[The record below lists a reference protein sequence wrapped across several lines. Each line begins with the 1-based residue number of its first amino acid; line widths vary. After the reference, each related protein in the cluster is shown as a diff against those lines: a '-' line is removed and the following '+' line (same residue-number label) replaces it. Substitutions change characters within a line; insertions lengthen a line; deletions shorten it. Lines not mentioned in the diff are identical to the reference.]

1 MAEPDVTDLP
11 PKPPAPARQPAGLPG
26 GDVAHVPLID
36 WPAFEEEY
44 DGAQSVVEKLVQ
56 TVTSTRSE
64 DPERLRIAAEAGDA
78 GTIRFLAHGLKTIG
92 ALIKCPALRD
102 AARSAESAA
111 AAGRSDAPALALEL
125 AGTLDRMLGELRAR
139 LAADSPG

>member
-1 MAEPDVTDLP
+1 MTP
-11 PKPPAPARQPAGLPG
+11 PPPNPPSGPAADPF
-26 GDVAHVPLID
+26 ID
-36 WPAFEEEY
+36 WPAFEDDY
-44 DGAQSVVEKLVQ
+44 DGQRSVVLQ
-56 TVTSTRSE
+56 LLSTVIRTRSG
-64 DPERLRIAAEAGDA
+64 DPDRLRAAAESGDVK
-78 GTIRFLAHGLKTIG
+78 TIRFLAHGLKTIG